1 VRTGVF
7 GGTFDPPHI
16 GHLIAAQDA
25 REALQLDRVLF
36 VPAAE
41 PPHKLAQAITDGGVR
56 LRMLE
61 AAIADNPAFEIC
73 DVELKRQGPS
83 YTVDTLLELEQAFP
97 GDALFLLIGAD
108 QAGEFSTWRE
118 PEIIARLAT
127 VVPLARAGV
136 DSLPALGPLLHAPV
150 RVTRIDVS
158 ASEIRGRLESHRPIR
173 YMVPPAVEQI
183 IREYGLYTTRVT
195 GRR

>member
-41 PPHKLAQAITDGGVR
+41 PPHKQGHAITDGRVR
-56 LRMLE
+56 LLMLE
-61 AAIADNPAFEIC
+61 AAIADNPAFEAC

-83 YTVDTLLELEQAFP
+83 YMVETLLELERTYP
-97 GDALFLLIGAD
+97 GDSLFLLIGAD
-108 QAGEFSTWRE
+108 QAREFATWRE
-118 PEIIARLAT
+118 PENIARLAT
-127 VVPLARAGV
+127 VVPLARSGV
-136 DSLPALGPLLHAPV
+136 DTFPALGPLLHAPV
-150 RVTRIDVS
+150 CVTRIDVS
-158 ASEIRGRLESHRPIR
+158 ATEIRSRLESDRPIR
-173 YMVPPAVEQI
+173 YMVPAAVEQI
-183 IREYGLYTTRVT
+183 IREHGLYAAR
-195 GRR
+195 